1 MTDRKSFSFV
11 LDADGRVSQADFRTR
26 TLRRVIEA
34 EWGDDWKK
42 SPKKLLRLMSRSPDV
57 CTAVFEARTRMIPQ
71 YIARYEELHDKVREL
86 SAQGLKAMELT
97 DDGLPP
103 HDDLRVVESED
114 IFETYAETRRDAL
127 RCHRALALMQKTT
140 LTEWVECMDRAEFKV
155 LCSEVKDALERGVET
170 TDGVY
175 CPLKDSPEG
184 PALAYLMQAAPA
196 ALKPVGLKRTVE
208 NGLVCAVVSDRKAF
222 RAWCEENGC
231 ELADKRQTAPSTAK
245 KAAPAKAEEK
255 PSAAAPEAESTPET
269 EEKPAAAE
277 PAKEA
282 KPAKAP
288 AKEAKTAKT
297 PAAVKTAKP
306 AKAPK
311 APQAKRVTPAPAAE
325 TSEKAPAALVVPRLA
340 VKVLKTEAKLA
351 TARPKV
357 AAEAPKPSAAGDD
370 LASRLVRSLQITPSA
385 VTHRAPGRPKK
396 TAEAKPAAETK
407 PAPAAGS
414 RPASRNKSGRR

>member
-155 LCSEVKDALERGVET
+155 LCSEVKDALERGVEK

-184 PALAYLMQAAPA
+184 PALAHLMQAAPA

-208 NGLVCAVVSDRKAF
+208 NGLVYAVVSDRKAF

-231 ELADKRQTAPSTAK
+231 ELADKRQASLSAAK
-245 KAAPAKAEEK
+245 KTAPAKAEEK
-255 PSAAAPEAESTPET
+255 PAAAAPEAESTPET
-269 EEKPAAAE
+269 EEKPA
-277 PAKEA
+277 
-282 KPAKAP
+282 KA
-288 AKEAKTAKT
+288 
-297 PAAVKTAKP
+297 PAAVKTVKPAKTQETKP

-311 APQAKRVTPAPAAE
+311 APQAKRVTPAPAADA
-325 TSEKAPAALVVPRLA
+325 SEKAPAALVVPRLA

-351 TARPKV
+351 RARPKA

-370 LASRLVRSLQITPSA
+370 LASRLVRSLQITPSV

>member
-155 LCSEVKDALERGVET
+155 LCSEVKDALERGVEK

-184 PALAYLMQAAPA
+184 PALAHLMQAAPA

-231 ELADKRQTAPSTAK
+231 ELADKRQASLSAAK
-245 KAAPAKAEEK
+245 KTAPAKAEEK
-255 PSAAAPEAESTPET
+255 SAAAAPEAESTPET
-269 EEKPAAAE
+269 EEKPAKA

-288 AKEAKTAKT
+288 A
-297 PAAVKTAKP
+297 AVKTVKPAKTQETKP

-311 APQAKRVTPAPAAE
+311 APQAKRVTPAPAADA
-325 TSEKAPAALVVPRLA
+325 SEKAPAALVVPRLA

-351 TARPKV
+351 TARPKA

>member
-86 SAQGLKAMELT
+86 STQGLKAMELT

-155 LCSEVKDALERGVET
+155 LCSEVKDALERGVEK

-184 PALAYLMQAAPA
+184 PALAHLMQAAPA

-208 NGLVCAVVSDRKAF
+208 NGLACAVVSDRKAF

-231 ELADKRQTAPSTAK
+231 ELADKRQASLSAAK
-245 KAAPAKAEEK
+245 KTAPAKAEEK
-255 PSAAAPEAESTPET
+255 PAAAAPEAESTPET
-269 EEKPAAAE
+269 EEKPAKA

-288 AKEAKTAKT
+288 A
-297 PAAVKTAKP
+297 AVKTVKPAKTQETKP

-311 APQAKRVTPAPAAE
+311 APQAKRVTPAPAADA
-325 TSEKAPAALVVPRLA
+325 SEKAPAALVVPRLA

-351 TARPKV
+351 TARPKA

>member
-1 MTDRKSFSFV
+1 VTDRKSFSFV

-155 LCSEVKDALERGVET
+155 LCSEVKDALERGVEK

-184 PALAYLMQAAPA
+184 PALVHLMQAAPA

-231 ELADKRQTAPSTAK
+231 ELADKRQASLSAAK
-245 KAAPAKAEEK
+245 KTAPAKAEEK
-255 PSAAAPEAESTPET
+255 PAAAAPEAESTPET
-269 EEKPAAAE
+269 EEKPAKA

-288 AKEAKTAKT
+288 A
-297 PAAVKTAKP
+297 AVKTVKPAKTQETKP

-311 APQAKRVTPAPAAE
+311 APQAKRVTPAPAADA
-325 TSEKAPAALVVPRLA
+325 SEKAPAALVVPRLA

>member
-155 LCSEVKDALERGVET
+155 LCSEVKDALERGVEK

-184 PALAYLMQAAPA
+184 PALAHLMQAAPA

-231 ELADKRQTAPSTAK
+231 ELADKRQASLSAAK
-245 KAAPAKAEEK
+245 NTAPAKAEEK
-255 PSAAAPEAESTPET
+255 PAAAAPEAESTPET
-269 EEKPAAAE
+269 EEKPAKA

-288 AKEAKTAKT
+288 A
-297 PAAVKTAKP
+297 AVKTVKPAKTQETKP

-311 APQAKRVTPAPAAE
+311 APQAKRVTPAPAADA
-325 TSEKAPAALVVPRLA
+325 SEKAPAALVVPRLA

-351 TARPKV
+351 TARPKA

-396 TAEAKPAAETK
+396 TAEAKPEAETK

>member
-155 LCSEVKDALERGVET
+155 LCSEVKDALERGVEK

-184 PALAYLMQAAPA
+184 PALAHLMQAAPA

-231 ELADKRQTAPSTAK
+231 ELADKRQASLSAAK
-245 KAAPAKAEEK
+245 KTAPAKAEEK
-255 PSAAAPEAESTPET
+255 PAAAAPEAESTPET
-269 EEKPAAAE
+269 EEKPA
-277 PAKEA
+277 
-282 KPAKAP
+282 KA
-288 AKEAKTAKT
+288 
-297 PAAVKTAKP
+297 PAAVKTVKPAKTQETKP

-311 APQAKRVTPAPAAE
+311 APQAKRVTPAPAADA
-325 TSEKAPAALVVPRLA
+325 SEKAPAALVVPRLA

-351 TARPKV
+351 TARPKA

-370 LASRLVRSLQITPSA
+370 LASRLVRSLQITPSV

>member
-34 EWGDDWKK
+34 EWGGDWKK

-155 LCSEVKDALERGVET
+155 LCSEVKDALERGVEK

-184 PALAYLMQAAPA
+184 PALAHLMQAAPA

-231 ELADKRQTAPSTAK
+231 ELADKRQASLSAAK
-245 KAAPAKAEEK
+245 KTAPAKAEEK
-255 PSAAAPEAESTPET
+255 PAAAAPEAESTPET
-269 EEKPAAAE
+269 EEKPAKA

-288 AKEAKTAKT
+288 A
-297 PAAVKTAKP
+297 AVKTVKPAKTQETKP

-311 APQAKRVTPAPAAE
+311 APQAKRVTPAPAADA
-325 TSEKAPAALVVPRLA
+325 SEKAPAALVVPRLA

-351 TARPKV
+351 TARPKA

>member
-155 LCSEVKDALERGVET
+155 LCSEVKDALERGVEK

-184 PALAYLMQAAPA
+184 PALAHLMQAAPA

-231 ELADKRQTAPSTAK
+231 ELADKRQASLSAAK
-245 KAAPAKAEEK
+245 KTAPAKAEEK
-255 PSAAAPEAESTPET
+255 PAAAAPEAESTPET
-269 EEKPAAAE
+269 EEKPA
-277 PAKEA
+277 
-282 KPAKAP
+282 KA
-288 AKEAKTAKT
+288 
-297 PAAVKTAKP
+297 PAAVKTVKPAKTQETKP

-311 APQAKRVTPAPAAE
+311 APQAKRVTPAPAVDA
-325 TSEKAPAALVVPRLA
+325 SEKAPAVLVVPRLA

-351 TARPKV
+351 TARPKA

>member
-155 LCSEVKDALERGVET
+155 LCSEVKDALERGVEK
-170 TDGVY
+170 TDGGY

-184 PALAYLMQAAPA
+184 PALAHLMQAAPA

-231 ELADKRQTAPSTAK
+231 ELADKRQASLSAAK
-245 KAAPAKAEEK
+245 KTAPAKAEEK
-255 PSAAAPEAESTPET
+255 PAAAAPEAESTPET
-269 EEKPAAAE
+269 EEKPA
-277 PAKEA
+277 
-282 KPAKAP
+282 KA
-288 AKEAKTAKT
+288 
-297 PAAVKTAKP
+297 PAAVKTVKPAKTQETKP

-311 APQAKRVTPAPAAE
+311 APQAKRVTPAPAADA
-325 TSEKAPAALVVPRLA
+325 SEKAPAALVVPRLA
-340 VKVLKTEAKLA
+340 VKVLKTEAQLA
-351 TARPKV
+351 TARPKA